1 MEKEVKEGFANRL
14 RDLAHALHFK
24 SVFAFTTEL
33 GFSNS
38 YFRNVG
44 RVNNEAAMRILKKYP
59 NVNIDYVN
67 YGIGD
72 IFIKEKKETESNI
85 VPLIPVAAQGGVL
98 TDFETCISEIDCEAI
113 ACPIQNVTMAIAV
126 SGDSM
131 SPEFP
136 NGSIAYISKVNERA
150 FIEWGKTY
158 VLDTENGIV
167 IKNIFPDTKN
177 EDNIVCRSIN
187 PNYNDFTIE
196 KRYVR
201 GWYRVRGTFMLK

>member
-1 MEKEVKEGFANRL
+1 MEREIKEGFADRL
-14 RDLAHALHFK
+14 RDLAYALHFK

-67 YGIGD
+67 YGTGSV
-72 IFIKEKKETESNI
+72 FTKEKVIEANN

-98 TDFETCISEIDCEAI
+98 TDFETCVTEIDCETI
-113 ACPIQNVTMAIAV
+113 ACPIKNATMAIAV

-136 NGSIAYISKVNERA
+136 SGSIVYISKVNEKA

-167 IKNIFPDTKN
+167 IKNVLPDTKN
-177 EDNIVCRSIN
+177 EENIVCRSIN
-187 PNYNDFTIE
+187 PNYNDFIVE
-196 KRYVR
+196 KRYIR
-201 GWYRVRGTFMLK
+201 GWYRVKGTFMLK